1 MGLRVSQELR
11 ATTSTPGGF
20 AAGRPIG
27 PPPGLLNWIAAVE
40 TDNSGRIPAQELDVD
55 VNFLSHFGF
64 LSIPSQTLL
73 LVPQDTDH
81 SGTIGFNEVSP
92 LERYAF
98 DSDQSSDA
106 HLDRDRSGSI
116 DGGELREA
124 LSQFGLQL
132 SPQLLDLVQ
141 RKYGTTT
148 GGRYQAAPA
157 ISFDRFVRACVAV
170 KRLSETFQKLD
181 NRGVQT
187 SYLGRLNSPNDRDG
201 WIQINY
207 DQFMHTMLTHA

>member
-1 MGLRVSQELR
+1 MTGTTRYCSTKKDGGSTEVQRPAGPDR
-11 ATTSTPGGF
+11 AGGGYEGDGGF

-81 SGTIGFNEVSP
+81 SGTIGFNENVS
-92 LERYAF
+92 R
-98 DSDQSSDA
+98 

-116 DGGELREA
+116 DGGELREV
-124 LSQFGLQL
+124 LSQFG
-132 SPQLLDLVQ
+132 
-141 RKYGTTT
+141 Y
-148 GGRYQAAPA
+148 
-157 ISFDRFVRACVAV
+157 
-170 KRLSETFQKLD
+170 LSEAFQKLD
-181 NRGVQT
+181 
-187 SYLGRLNSPNDRDG
+187 NDRDG

-207 DQFMHTMLTHA
+207 DQFMHTMLTLS